1 MALSSYVFVINSK
14 FVVEPDNFNTPTHRR
29 THTQT
34 RTHNTLNQ
42 MMKSQAPHS
51 PPPPILPHSTCLTAL
66 MHILMQ
72 N

>member
-14 FVVEPDNFNTPTHRR
+14 YVVEPDNFNTPTH
-29 THTQT
+29 TQAGI
-34 RTHNTLNQ
+34 HNTLNQ

-51 PPPPILPHSTCLTAL
+51 LRPPLILPHSTCLTAL
-66 MHILMQ
+66 MHILIQ